1 MSNTYQPES
10 LHPYIINDRLKK
22 ATGSG
27 GISNIPIAS
36 SDTVGGIMI
45 GGSANPITITGSG
58 NASVRK
64 ATAELLGVVKA
75 GDGVSIDSDG
85 AISGVAYST
94 TEHKIGRK
102 SADGKDIYEKSVIAT
117 DVTLTTSTVIDAI
130 FTTASVD
137 TVEKIVGTMK
147 DSDDNIFENYM
158 YYDAGQLLRATPILT
173 SSGLTLLINGLTIK
187 AYNITVQ
194 YTKQTTP

>member
-1 MSNTYQPES
+1 MSKTFQPDS
-10 LHPYIINDRLKK
+10 LHPYIMDARLKK

-36 SDTVGGIMI
+36 ADTVGGIMI

-64 ATAELLGVVKA
+64 ATSELLGVVKA
-75 GDGVSIDSDG
+75 GDGTSIDADG

-102 SADGKDIYEKSVIAT
+102 WLDGKDIYERTFTNIALKNNGTTDIAT
-117 DVTLTTSTVIDAI
+117 LSGISDVIDMRGIAQNNTESLNARPLPFAATSNNDIRLDVTTDVLKVITYSDWSSY
-130 FTTASVD
+130 TASV
-137 TVEKIVGTMK
+137 
-147 DSDDNIFENYM
+147 
-158 YYDAGQLLRATPILT
+158 
-173 SSGLTLLINGLTIK
+173 TI
-187 AYNITVQ
+187 Q
-194 YTKQTTP
+194 YTKTA

>member
-10 LHPYIINDRLKK
+10 LHPYIVNDRLKK

-27 GISNIPIAS
+27 DISNIPIAS
-36 SDTVGGIMI
+36 ADTVGGIMI

-75 GDGVSIDSDG
+75 GAGVSVDEDG

-94 TEHKIGRK
+94 TEHETGRK
-102 SADGKDIYEKSVIAT
+102 WIDGKDIYEKTILLENKTITANQGVVVGENFGIDKTINAILRVESENGTAT
-117 DVTLTTSTVIDAI
+117 I
-130 FTTASVD
+130 
-137 TVEKIVGTMK
+137 
-147 DSDDNIFENYM
+147 
-158 YYDAGQLLRATPILT
+158 
-173 SSGLTLLINGLTIK
+173 GLWINGSNQIVFQSPASYANGNVYVTI
-187 AYNITVQ
+187 Q
-194 YTKQTTP
+194 YTKTI